1 MSAVI
6 RKAAAEHLPSI
17 LELYAQLSVT
27 DQLPS
32 TEEASATWAR
42 MLSNEMMSVHIA
54 ELEGRAVATCVLV
67 VVPNLTRNMRPF
79 AVIENVVTEKGL
91 RGSGLGKRVVQAA
104 VEQAWA
110 EGCYKV
116 MLLTGRKDE
125 AVLGFYEAC
134 GFSRGKTAFEVRR
147 PASA

>member
-6 RKAAAEHLPSI
+6 RKATAEHLPSI
-17 LELYAQLSVT
+17 LELYAQLSVA

-32 TEEASATWAR
+32 VEEASVTWAR

-54 ELEGRAVATCVLV
+54 ELDGRAVATCVLV

-79 AVIENVVTEKGL
+79 AVVENVVTETGL

-104 VEQAWA
+104 IEQAWA
-110 EGCYKV
+110 AGCYKV

-147 PASA
+147 PMPA

>member
-1 MSAVI
+1 MSAVN
-6 RKAAAEHLPSI
+6 RKATAEHLPSI
-17 LELYAQLSVT
+17 LELYAQLSVA

-32 TEEASATWAR
+32 IEEANATWAR
-42 MLSNEMMSVHIA
+42 ILSNEMMSVHIA
-54 ELEGRAVATCVLV
+54 ELDGRAVATCVLV

-79 AVIENVVTEKGL
+79 AIVENVVTEKGL

-104 VEQAWA
+104 IEQAWA

-147 PASA
+147 PMLA